1 MENNQE
7 KPNYGKVVTPE
18 GQLAVIDFVRAQYKD
33 HRVISV
39 ASVEDGSFIIS
50 VENPEST
57 GRNPSN
63 KMWLSK
69 ESLVG
74 LFSTISLLFE
84 AKDMDMRDLLNDTVD
99 PSRLIS
105 YELSPNLKRPFEDEQ
120 V

>member
-18 GQLAVIDFVRAQYKD
+18 GELTIIDFVRARYID
-33 HRVISV
+33 NRLVSV
-39 ASVEDGSFIIS
+39 ASVEDGSFILS

-84 AKDMDMRDLLNDTVD
+84 AKDMDMQELLLSAVD